1 LIRQYSS
8 PVDSKIGPQKSSSR
22 NAALNQIPQS
32 SVYQYDTFLEVSY
45 SGHSLSLP
53 ISKINVKGKFV
64 MSAPSHNILLIDD
77 DPCHAKAFEE
87 ALKAAGDGSSDFE
100 WVRTLFSGL
109 ERLAHKGPWAIF
121 LNLSLPDSRGI
132 DTLDRLL
139 SVNATAPIVV
149 LAGADEEDICKT
161 AMLHGAQDYL
171 LEGHLDRYAF
181 TRAIRN
187 IIERDVARLELF
199 IEKERAQVTLNS
211 IGDAVL
217 STDILGNVVYLNV
230 VAEHMTGWSRKEAVG
245 HPLNDV
251 FQIIDGVT
259 HRPSPNPME
268 LAIQLD
274 KAVGLSANCILVR
287 RDGYEC
293 AIEDTAAPIHDRD
306 GQVTGA
312 VIVFHDVSMARAVV
326 QEMAHLAQHDP
337 LTDLP
342 NRMMLNDRLTQA
354 ISLAR
359 RNCHLLA
366 VLFLDLDG
374 FKNIN
379 DSLGHSVGDKLLQS
393 VSVRLSACVRKSDT
407 VSRQGGDEFIVLL
420 PEVTHAADAAISAA
434 KIITELKQAHI
445 VGEHRLHVTAS
456 IGISTYPDHGDNGET
471 LIKNADT
478 AMYHAKQS
486 GRDNYQFFAPDM
498 SLRAVERQSL
508 EGQLRYALER
518 HELLLQ
524 YQPKVNLKTGAIVGV
539 EALVRWQH
547 PERGL
552 LLPGQFLTIAEDTGM
567 IVTIGQWVLRE
578 ACRQT
583 REWLDARL
591 PAVPVSVNISSLEFR
606 SEQFLEH
613 VQVALKD
620 TRLDPRYLELELT
633 ETVLMRHTESTTY
646 MLGKLKAI
654 GVRLAVDDFGTGYS
668 SLSYL
673 TRFPI
678 DSLKLDQSF
687 VHNIIT
693 GLNDAIVIGSVI
705 SMAKSL
711 KQSVIAEGV
720 ETIEQVAFLQ
730 AHGCDEGQGYYFS
743 RPAAA
748 QQFAHLLEMPY
759 QQLVVNNSVI
769 PFHHDTRLHH
779 R

>member
-1 LIRQYSS
+1 MTPAR
-8 PVDSKIGPQKSSSR
+8 
-22 NAALNQIPQS
+22 
-32 SVYQYDTFLEVSY
+32 
-45 SGHSLSLP
+45 
-53 ISKINVKGKFV
+53 
-64 MSAPSHNILLIDD
+64 HNILLIDD
-77 DPCHAKAFEE
+77 DPSHAKAFEE
-87 ALKAAGDGSSDFE
+87 ALIAAGDGPSNFE
-100 WVRTLFSGL
+100 WVRTLSSGL
-109 ERLAHKGPWAIF
+109 ERLAHKGLWAIF
-121 LNLSLPDSRGI
+121 LNLFLPDSRGI
-132 DTLDRLL
+132 ETLDRLL
-139 SVNATAPIVV
+139 SVNSTAPIVV
-149 LAGADEEDICKT
+149 LAGADDDDVCKT

-171 LEGHLDRYAF
+171 LEGHIDTYSFA
-181 TRAIRN
+181 RAIRN
-187 IIERDVARLELF
+187 IIEREIARQELF
-199 IEKERAQVTLNS
+199 VEKDRAQVTLNS

-245 HPLNDV
+245 HPLSDV
-251 FQIIDGVT
+251 FQIIDGAT
-259 HRPSPNPME
+259 HKPSPNPME
-268 LAIQLD
+268 LAIQLN

-293 AIEDTAAPIHDRD
+293 AIEDSAAPIHDRD

-312 VIVFHDVSMARAVV
+312 VIVFHDVSMARASVL
-326 QEMAHLAQHDP
+326 EMAHLAQHDA

-342 NRMMLNDRLTQA
+342 NRMMLNDRLAQA

-359 RNCHLLA
+359 RNHHLLA

-393 VSVRLSACVRKSDT
+393 VSTRLLACVRKSDT
-407 VSRQGGDEFIVLL
+407 VSRQGGDEFVVLL
-420 PEVTHAADAAISAA
+420 PEITHAVDAAISAE
-434 KIITELKQAHI
+434 KILIELKKTHNI
-445 VGEHRLHVTAS
+445 GEHRLHVTVS
-456 IGISTYPDHGDNGET
+456 IGISSYPGNGDDAET

-486 GRDNYQFFAPDM
+486 GRDNYQFFKLDM

-518 HELLLQ
+518 QELLLQ

-539 EALVRWQH
+539 EALLRWQH

-567 IVTIGQWVLRE
+567 IVAIGQWVLRE

-583 REWLDARL
+583 REWLDAGL
-591 PAVPVSVNISSLEFR
+591 LAVPISVNISSLEFR

-613 VQVALKD
+613 VQVALRD

-646 MLGKLKAI
+646 MLGQLKAI

-687 VHNIIT
+687 VHNIMT
-693 GLNDAIVIGSVI
+693 GSNDAIVISSVI

-720 ETIEQVAFLQ
+720 ETMEQVAFLQ

-748 QQFAHLLEMPY
+748 QQLAHLLEMPR
-759 QQLVVNNSVI
+759 QQLFGNNGVI
-769 PFHHDTRLHH
+769 PFHHDTRVH
-779 R
+779 RR